1 MLKADDSGKLAYH
14 RIDSLKQNSIITGTR
29 EKLYS
34 LLFTFFLFQFKLI
47 TKLQFNCIHIT
58 KSIRLTFKFFFVEFP
73 SVADEK
79 RVRTFLLNR
88 SLICR

>member
-14 RIDSLKQNSIITGTR
+14 RIDSLKQNSIITV
-29 EKLYS
+29 
-34 LLFTFFLFQFKLI
+34 FFLFQFKLI